1 MNSKEHI
8 LHIAKL
14 KNNCPKC
21 YGNNGLEISFV
32 QEETET
38 KFFTKVL
45 KQVNDTLYCHNCK
58 TIIYPESWT
67 EDIES
72 VYRYHKKQAFP
83 LDSSLKPKPITYKLL
98 FLAIGIIAVLFFFLG
113 RY

>member
-14 KNNCPKC
+14 INNCPVC
-21 YGNNGLEISFV
+21 YGTNGLEISFV

-58 TIIYPESWT
+58 TIIYPVNWT
-67 EDIES
+67 ADIES
-72 VYRYHKKQAFP
+72 VYQYHKKQAIP
-83 LDSSLKPKPITYKLL
+83 MDPKLKPKPITYKLL
-98 FLAIGIIAVLFFFLG
+98 FLGFGIISVLIYFLG
-113 RY
+113 SY